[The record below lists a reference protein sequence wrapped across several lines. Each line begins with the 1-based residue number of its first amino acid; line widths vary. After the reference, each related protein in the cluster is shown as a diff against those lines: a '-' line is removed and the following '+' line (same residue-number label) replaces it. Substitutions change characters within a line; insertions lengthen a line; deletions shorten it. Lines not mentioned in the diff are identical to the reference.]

1 MASHLSKFDFLG
13 ELGRGAF
20 GVVYKVKIFTP
31 PFPDKGRTLADVQVR
46 YKPQFNDQT
55 VSTEGYLD

>member
-1 MASHLSKFDFLG
+1 MASHLNKFDFLG

-20 GVVYKVKIFTP
+20 GVVYKVNILPRF
-31 PFPDKGRTLADVQVR
+31 FRTKQRTHADFQVR

-55 VSTEGYLD
+55 VRSQCLS